1 MAATLG
7 IAGVLGRFPRE
18 LSSGQRQRVAL
29 GRAAARDPKV
39 LLLDEPLSNL
49 DAPMRTQLRREIA
62 RLHRERPAT
71 TIYVTHDQAEAM
83 TLGQR
88 VAVLNEGVLQ
98 QCAEPQIIYNQPA
111 NLFVA
116 GFIGAPP
123 MNLIRGR
130 IERRGEQFV
139 FRENN
144 PAVAGTGSLE
154 VRLPSDRGERLSRF
168 AEGNMVLG
176 IRAEDVSLRDD
187 GGAWQG
193 IVESVEPLG
202 AETLVTFNTGSHTF
216 IARVNA
222 APWPRLGERA
232 PVQFRP
238 DRLCFFNPASGTPIL

>member
-1 MAATLG
+1 
-7 IAGVLGRFPRE
+7 VRNPR
-18 LSSGQRQRVAL
+18 
-29 GRAAARDPKV
+29 V

-49 DAPMRTQLRREIA
+49 DAPMRTQLRREIL
-62 RLHRERPAT
+62 RLHRELALT
-71 TIYVTHDQAEAM
+71 TIHVTHDQAEAM
-83 TLGQR
+83 SLGQR

-98 QCAEPQIIYNQPA
+98 QYAEPQTIYNQPA

-116 GFIGAPP
+116 GFVGSPP

-130 IERRGEQFV
+130 VVRTGERFV

-144 PAVAGTGSLE
+144 PAAPSAGSLE
-154 VRLPSDRGERLSRF
+154 VQLPGDRGERLSRF

-176 IRAEDVSLRDD
+176 IRPEHVSLCGD
-187 GGAWQG
+187 GGAGQG
-193 IVESVEPLG
+193 TVEAVEPLG

-222 APWPRLGERA
+222 TLCPRPGDRA
-232 PVQFRP
+232 PVQFRA